1 MKYNTEECNKMV
13 KFACEKLDTY
23 VESNIDCTVIN
34 YCFGNT
40 PENQIKAFELYVLR
54 GMTYAE
60 VGKELNVSGTR
71 ARELCMK
78 VARKIR
84 WYYLHSD
91 ETREM
96 SLNSDIELMNLSV
109 RTHNALKRSGINTVK
124 QLMDRFDSLQNVRN
138 LGSLGLQEIKSSLAL
153 SGFIAPEVPKEEEI
167 TVTFKMLKKRV
178 KPGYNNI
185 AVDYD
190 PTTGVFTFINSL

>member
-1 MKYNTEECNKMV
+1 MKYSVEECKKMV

-23 VESNIDCTVIN
+23 AESNIDYTVIN
-34 YCFGNT
+34 NCFDNT
-40 PENQIKAFELYVLR
+40 PENQLKALELYVLKD
-54 GMTYAE
+54 MTYSE

-78 VARKIR
+78 VVRKIR
-84 WYYLHSD
+84 WYYLHAD

-109 RTHNALKRSGINTVK
+109 RTYNALKRSGIDTIK
-124 QLMDRFDSLQNVRN
+124 QLVDSLNTLQNVHN
-138 LGSLGLQEIKSSLAL
+138 LGSLGLKEIKFSLAL
-153 SGFIAPEVPKEEEI
+153 FGFIEPEEEEI
-167 TVTFKMLKKRV
+167 TVTFRMLKKRV

-185 AVDYD
+185 AVDYN